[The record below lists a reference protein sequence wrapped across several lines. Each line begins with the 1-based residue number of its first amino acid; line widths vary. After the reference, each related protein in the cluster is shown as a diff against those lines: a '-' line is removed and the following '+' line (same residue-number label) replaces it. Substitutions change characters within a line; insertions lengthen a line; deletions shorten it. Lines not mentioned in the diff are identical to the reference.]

1 MHDGFQIGT
10 IAVILFGIM
19 LNRYDTGSL
28 RKEIRQDMS
37 DLRNELRKDMSDLR
51 SELRKEMSDL
61 RAEVHRSTTLV
72 KKLLF
77 GPTPNASRS

>member
-1 MHDGFQIGT
+1 MHDGFQLGT

-37 DLRNELRKDMSDLR
+37 DLR

-72 KKLLF
+72 TELLL
-77 GPTPNASRS
+77 GPMPNASRS

>member
-19 LNRYDTGSL
+19 LNRYDTSGL
-28 RKEIRQDMS
+28 RREM
-37 DLRNELRKDMSDLR
+37 RKHR
-51 SELRKEMSDL
+51 SDL

-77 GPTPNASRS
+77 GPMPNAPRS